1 MPPTHPPPNVRNATP
16 PQIELTPEIPRS
28 GRKESDILSSASE
41 FRKDIHFQLLFF
53 QRELCLCL

>member
-1 MPPTHPPPNVRNATP
+1 MPPTTHPPNVRNASP

-41 FRKDIHFQLLFF
+41 VRKDTNFQLLFF
-53 QRELCLCL
+53 QRELCQCL